1 MPEHPLRSDRHMTD
15 FESLMWT
22 LEKDPHLTSGFANIT
37 LLDQP
42 ADLERLRANLRRGA
56 AIIPQFRR
64 RAIPSLGRLA
74 PPRWGDDP
82 DFDITFH
89 VRRTQLPE
97 PGTLAELRALAVEF
111 CHRPYDRSRP
121 LWQFLVVDGLAD
133 GRGAV
138 LQRMHHTITDGVG
151 GVRMSEQFID
161 VERDPKPPAA
171 VPEPDK
177 FEVDASVWSAVT
189 DSVSHN
195 VRRHIGA
202 TTRVAGSAVSMVRHP
217 TRVHEAVRSSAGLTR
232 ALVHEATSVD
242 HRRSPLWTQ
251 RSLDWDLHLLRI
263 PLDDVR
269 SIARKHGVSTN
280 DVFVAGAAGGAGAY
294 HRACGRPVNELR
306 MAMPVSTRAD
316 RSAGGNA
323 FGMARLLV
331 PVDADPLVRLG
342 SIHDRLNGIRSAPAL
357 ALVQRLSGVANMLP
371 TPVLVRTTR
380 VQVETVDFTTSN
392 VRGAPFPL
400 FLAGARILSNH
411 PIGPLMGT
419 AFNLTTISYDG
430 SLDMGLHVDKGAVAD
445 SDLLAA
451 CIQAAFEELL
461 TT

>member
-1 MPEHPLRSDRHMTD
+1 MSEHPLRSDRHMTD

-22 LEKDPHLTSGFANIT
+22 LEKDPHLTAAFANIT

-56 AIIPQFRR
+56 ARIPQFRR
-64 RAIPSLGRLA
+64 RVVQGLGRLA

-82 DFDITFH
+82 DFDIAFH
-89 VRRTQLPE
+89 VRSTRLPE
-97 PGTLAELRALAVEF
+97 PGTLAQLRALAIEF
-111 CHRPYDRSRP
+111 CHSPYDRDRP

-161 VERDPKPPAA
+161 IERDPEPPTD
-171 VPEPDK
+171 VVEPDK
-177 FEVDASVWSAVT
+177 FVVDSSVWSAVT

-195 VRRHIGA
+195 VRRQIDT
-202 TTRVAGSAVSMVRHP
+202 TTRVAGTAASMVRHP
-217 TRVHEAVRSSAGLTR
+217 TRVHEAVRSGAGLSR
-232 ALVHEATSVD
+232 ALVHEVTSVD
-242 HRRSPLWTQ
+242 RRRSPLWTH
-251 RSLDWDLHLLRI
+251 RSLSGDLHLLRV

-269 SIARKHGVSTN
+269 RVAKKHGASIN

-294 HRACGRPVNELR
+294 HRAWGRPVNELR
-306 MAMPVSTRAD
+306 MAMPVSTRSD

-342 SIHDRLNGIRSAPAL
+342 SIHDRLSGIRSAPAL
-357 ALVQRLSGVANMLP
+357 ALIRSFSGVANMLP
-371 TPVLVRTTR
+371 TPILIRTTR
-380 VQVETVDFTTSN
+380 AQVETVDFTTSN

-400 FLAGARILSNH
+400 YLAGGRILSNH

-419 AFNLTTISYDG
+419 AFNLTTISYNG

-445 SDLLAA
+445 SELLAT
-451 CIQAAFEELL
+451 CIQAAFDELL